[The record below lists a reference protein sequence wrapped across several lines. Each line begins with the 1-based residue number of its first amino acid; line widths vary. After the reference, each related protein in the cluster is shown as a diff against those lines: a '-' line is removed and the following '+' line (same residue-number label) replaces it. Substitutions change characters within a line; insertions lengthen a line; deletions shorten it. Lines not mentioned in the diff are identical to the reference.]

1 MEIQVVT
8 DCTGIKQDAIKGVF
22 QGKFENDFI
31 DLKVQK
37 GISFTTPMTKDDFSL
52 TARKR
57 IQQLRKNYENPAVYF
72 ATIQKG
78 YYCENS
84 IWYLSACVAISA
96 PLLAPLPL
104 MASSVPILGKC
115 SKEKELDLNKNM
127 GDIISEVYTDWNK
140 EKDSVY
146 KLFTGE
152 DEKMWLQ
159 QPLRHCLYQLLSQR
173 D

>member
-1 MEIQVVT
+1 VSTSTHWHRPQPRQ
-8 DCTGIKQDAIKGVF
+8 C
-22 QGKFENDFI
+22 
-31 DLKVQK
+31 
-37 GISFTTPMTKDDFSL
+37 DFSL
-52 TARKR
+52 TVKKR
-57 IQQLRKNYENPAVYF
+57 VQQLKKNYDNPDVYF

-78 YYCENS
+78 YYYENG

-115 SKEKELDLNKNM
+115 SKEKEEDLNKNM
-127 GDIISEVYTDWNK
+127 GEIIAEIYTDWNK

-159 QPLRHCLYQLLSQR
+159 IPLRHCLRAISNPSIR
-173 D
+173 